1 MTNDEFALRVERL
14 RPVLYRVCWS
24 QLDSAADRDD
34 AVQEA
39 LLRAWEK
46 RGTLRD
52 ARYFDTWLIRILLN
66 VCHDHQRRRRRDV
79 LTDAPPEPEARDDPR
94 LEQLR
99 DALSAL
105 GEKQRVCVLLH
116 YIEGY
121 ELREVARMLG
131 VGESAVKLRL
141 MRGRRKLRQLLTE
154 EANDDA

>member
-14 RPVLYRVCWS
+14 RPTLYRICWS

-46 RGTLRD
+46 RRTLRD

-66 VCHDHQRRRRRDV
+66 VCHDHQRRRGRVV
-79 LTDAPPEPEARDDPR
+79 LTDAPPEPKVQDDPR

-99 DALSAL
+99 DAMSAL
-105 GEKQRVCVLLH
+105 DEKPRVCVLLH

-121 ELREVARMLG
+121 EVRQVARMLG
-131 VGESAVKLRL
+131 IGESAVKLRL
-141 MRGRRKLRQLLTE
+141 LRGRRRLKQLLTE
-154 EANDDA
+154 EVFYND